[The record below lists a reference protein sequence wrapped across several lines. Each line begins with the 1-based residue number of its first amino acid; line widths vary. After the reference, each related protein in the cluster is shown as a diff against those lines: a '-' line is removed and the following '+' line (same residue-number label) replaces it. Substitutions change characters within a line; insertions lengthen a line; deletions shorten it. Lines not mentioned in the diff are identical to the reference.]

1 MSNGDLRPF
10 IMCEY
15 AYAKSNSN
23 GNFQEFWELV
33 RKYPRFQG
41 GFLWDFHDK
50 ALVQTDGEGRPHFR
64 YAGAFGEDVI
74 DRTPDMCLNGI
85 VFADLKEK
93 PGAQE
98 AWVQR
103 GLPPAQ

>member
-1 MSNGDLRPF
+1 MSSDDKRPF

-23 GNFQEFWELV
+23 GNFAEFWELV

-50 ALVQTDGEGRPHFR
+50 ALVQPQPDGSLPFR
-64 YAGAFGEDVI
+64 YAGASG
-74 DRTPDMCLNGI
+74 RTWPTLCRTCASTALCSPI
-85 VFADLKEK
+85 
-93 PGAQE
+93 
-98 AWVQR
+98 WR
-103 GLPPAQ
+103 RSPPPRR